1 MNTRRRL
8 LWMVEEG
15 RLTPEEA
22 LRLWRALTP
31 QEATSPSAQVVPTL
45 RKSTRPKEQI
55 RLLAGFRVLPWVV
68 GGVGL
73 FCFGGTFWAAMWG
86 GAGWLLGLLCLLP
99 VGLLGLLALGVVW
112 AAWRGAWVRVE
123 IRRPEDEAG
132 QPFRLALPL
141 PVGWLPLAF
150 RLARPWIG
158 EALPLEGRNLRQML
172 QVLRQEPLWLT
183 VDDED
188 GTQVQVW
195 IGGLEA
201 ATN

>member
-1 MNTRRRL
+1 MNARRRL
-8 LWMVEEG
+8 LRMVEEG

-22 LRLWRALTP
+22 LLLWRALTP
-31 QEATSPSAQVVPTL
+31 QGATGPSAPTAPTL
-45 RKSTRPKEQI
+45 GKSPRPEEGA
-55 RLLAGFRVLPWVV
+55 RLPGGFRALPWAL
-68 GGVGL
+68 GGAGVL
-73 FCFGGTFWAAMWG
+73 VLGGTFWAAMWG
-86 GAGWLLGLLCLLP
+86 GAGWLLSLLCLLP
-99 VGLLGLLALGVVW
+99 VGLLGLLALGVAW
-112 AAWRGAWVRVE
+112 TAWRGVWVRVE
-123 IRRPEDEAG
+123 IRQPEEESG
-132 QPFRLALPL
+132 RPFRLALPL

-172 QVLRQEPLWLT
+172 QVLRQEPLWVT

-188 GTQVQVW
+188 GAQVQVW